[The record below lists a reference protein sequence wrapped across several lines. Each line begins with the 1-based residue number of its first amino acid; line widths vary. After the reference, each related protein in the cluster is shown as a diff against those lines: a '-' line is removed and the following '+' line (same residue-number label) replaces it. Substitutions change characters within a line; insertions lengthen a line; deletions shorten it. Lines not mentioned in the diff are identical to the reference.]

1 MRDGWQAKFSVM
13 VSGLQFRISLPLCS
27 RQHPSA
33 QGSSMA
39 LWTPGD
45 EHSGD
50 AGVLTLIKHTEQ
62 HPPDLH

>member
-1 MRDGWQAKFSVM
+1 M
-13 VSGLQFRISLPLCS
+13 VSGLQLRIILPLCS

-39 LWTPGD
+39 LWRPGD
-45 EHSGD
+45 EHLED

-62 HPPDLH
+62 HPTDLH